1 MNEIPE
7 YYTILFRAV
16 EDAIC
21 ALEVQNYGAAK
32 LILIDGEQN
41 AEEAYIGSDELTG
54 RGNDPTPFLVS
65 IRSNT
70 LTDS

>member
-16 EDAIC
+16 EDAVC

-32 LILIDGEQN
+32 QILIDGEQN
-41 AEEAYIGSDELTG
+41 AEEAYIGSDE
-54 RGNDPTPFLVS
+54 
-65 IRSNT
+65 
-70 LTDS
+70 

>member
-1 MNEIPE
+1 MCNKIRRRTIKNEIPE

-32 LILIDGEQN
+32 QILIDGEQN
-41 AEEAYIGSDELTG
+41 AEEAYIGSDE
-54 RGNDPTPFLVS
+54 
-65 IRSNT
+65 
-70 LTDS
+70 

>member
-32 LILIDGEQN
+32 QILIDGEQA
-41 AEEAYIGSDELTG
+41 AENSFVAKNE
-54 RGNDPTPFLVS
+54 
-65 IRSNT
+65 
-70 LTDS
+70 